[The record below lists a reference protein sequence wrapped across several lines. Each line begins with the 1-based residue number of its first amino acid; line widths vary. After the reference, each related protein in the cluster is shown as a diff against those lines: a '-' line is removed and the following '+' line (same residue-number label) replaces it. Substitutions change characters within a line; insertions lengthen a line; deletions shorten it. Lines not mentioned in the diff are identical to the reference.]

1 MSEIDLSEFYV
12 DNKKKCI
19 VGRAIASLSLED
31 KTKIEAALLVE
42 EITNSS
48 INKFINSRGIKISTD
63 SVRNHRYSRCGCNG

>member
-12 DNKKKCI
+12 ENKKTCI

-31 KTKIEAALLVE
+31 KTKIEAALLIE